1 MNERK
6 RSEELGELLGL
17 EPVSLMIKKSRLRWF
32 GYVEH
37 KDDTDQVKYC
47 VMFEVK
53 GKQPEE
59 TPKEDL
65 VRLYQV

>member
-17 EPVSLMIKKSRLRWF
+17 EPVSLMIKKSRLGWF

-53 GKQPEE
+53 GNSQKRR
-59 TPKEDL
+59 PKKIW
-65 VRLYQV
+65 